1 MELAANLPHVLVN
14 RVEIQQV
21 VLNLVRNAIEALESV
36 PPERRD
42 IILRTAAGPEE
53 TVEISVIDTG
63 PGVDQKIVDR
73 LFSPFVTTKPAGAG
87 LGLAIS
93 RSIVEAHKGTLRYR
107 PQQVAGGACF
117 MLRLPHAQ
125 GGA

>member
-1 MELAANLPHVLVN
+1 VLVN

-42 IILRTAAGPEE
+42 ITLRTAEGPEE
-53 TVEISVIDTG
+53 TVEISVTDTG

-73 LFSPFVTTKPAGAG
+73 LFAPFVTTKPAGAG

-107 PQQVAGGACF
+107 PDGAGGACF